1 MEQAMTIG
9 IKRMSDIKSA
19 NLICKG
25 IIYAI
30 DIHRKALK

>member
-9 IKRMSDIKSA
+9 IRRMSGIKNA
-19 NLICKG
+19 NLICKD